1 MSHVEKTSWIS
12 ALALA
17 LATAWYIHEALPTG
31 TPSLTAMVS
40 IVVVMVVI
48 EIVANI
54 VISVLG
60 RGEAGGGL
68 DERERAIVHRADSAG
83 FYVLAAGAFS
93 AAALLNLGF
102 GTSLVF
108 NLILGSLAAAEF
120 VKLGMKI
127 LGLRFGA

>member
-17 LATAWYIHEALPTG
+17 LATAWYIHDALPTG
-31 TPSLTAMVS
+31 TPSLASMVS
-40 IVVVMVVI
+40 IVVVMVVV

-83 FYVLAAGAFS
+83 FYVLAAGAFTS
-93 AAALLNLGF
+93 AALLNLGF

-127 LGLRFGA
+127 LGLRLGA

>member
-17 LATAWYIHEALPTG
+17 LATAWYVYDALPTG
-31 TPSLTAMVS
+31 TPSLSAMVS

-54 VISVLG
+54 VVSVLG

-68 DERERAIVHRADSAG
+68 DERERAIVHRADSVG
-83 FYVLAAGAFS
+83 FYVLASGAFT

-108 NLILGSLAAAEF
+108 NFILGSLAAAEF
-120 VKLGMKI
+120 AKLGMKI
-127 LGLRFGA
+127 IGLRFGA